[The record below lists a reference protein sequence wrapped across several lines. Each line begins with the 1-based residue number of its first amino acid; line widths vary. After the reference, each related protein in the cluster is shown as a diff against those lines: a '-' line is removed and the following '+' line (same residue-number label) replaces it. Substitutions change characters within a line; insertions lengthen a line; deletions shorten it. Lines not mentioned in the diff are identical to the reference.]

1 MCVCVCGICHIGIV
15 AMFSVCAYS
24 ALLPCSAHSALLPC
38 SVYALIRHC
47 CHVQHTRHGCPVQ
60 RESMVSRGAR
70 ITIAV
75 YHTRFICA
83 ARFVSLAAAF

>member
-1 MCVCVCGICHIGIV
+1 MGACACACVG
-15 AMFSVCAYS
+15 SVIS
-24 ALLPCSAHSALLPC
+24 ALLPCSA
-38 SVYALIRHC
+38 YALIRHC

-60 RESMVSRGAR
+60 RESMVSRAR